1 MISAIFYFIESID
14 NALWDIAEAII
25 TGSDA

>member
-1 MISAIFYFIESID
+1 MLSAIFYFIESID
-14 NALWDIAEAII
+14 NALWDFAEVIV